1 MTSALIRRRKPGRP
15 ANRAMGKWKRS
26 SQSGGHKPRNTED
39 DRPPPEAIGGKEE
52 SSPRSFRET
61 ADNLVSDF

>member
-1 MTSALIRRRKPGRP
+1 MEAEFTVRRPQAK
-15 ANRAMGKWKRS
+15 
-26 SQSGGHKPRNTED
+26 NTED